1 MMTTGLCIKY
11 FYWQT
16 YNKEAYKWRRRLVL
30 SNASYKPC
38 IFLATSTVSMQ
49 NLKDT
54 SVHIYTD
61 VFIY

>member
-1 MMTTGLCIKY
+1 MMTTGLYIKY